1 MLITWNYSGGSEC
14 LDRFIV
20 EYSPKGS
27 SCNEPE
33 SNMAFKVVSLISRD
47 IKNSNCSIRHNNK
60 FSDIKISY
68 FKFRQFKKVGMVK
81 EGQIF

>member
-14 LDRFIV
+14 LDGFIV

-33 SNMAFKVVSLISRD
+33 SNMAFKVVSISRD
-47 IKNSNCSIRHNNK
+47 IKIV
-60 FSDIKISY
+60 I
-68 FKFRQFKKVGMVK
+68 V
-81 EGQIF
+81 